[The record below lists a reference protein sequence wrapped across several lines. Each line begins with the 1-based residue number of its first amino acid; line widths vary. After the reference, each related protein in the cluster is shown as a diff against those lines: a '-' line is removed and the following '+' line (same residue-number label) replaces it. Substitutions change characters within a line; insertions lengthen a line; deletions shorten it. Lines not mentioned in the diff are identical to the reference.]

1 MRRTVLMAA
10 AIVAVATVGACSQ
23 GGSGKRSVDGFAAS
37 ANGAAPAAAGGKAAL
52 NGSNGSVAS
61 GGSAAGD
68 GAAPAADAAASLADG
83 TAKIRTAQLTV
94 AVRRGGVAAAANR
107 ADAIATAAGGE
118 VDADNRSTGPNA
130 EATLQLRVPPTALQ
144 QVLDDLSALGTERSR
159 QSSTTD
165 VTEKVADVNSRVA
178 SAQRSIAALRTL
190 YSSATKVGD
199 VIAIETELSTREADL
214 ESLQAQQRALARQ
227 TDMAAVTLDLQTA
240 ARAVAPVKPAK
251 HRTGFVGGLQRGWDG
266 FVRAAGWVATGVGTL
281 LPFLALLFVLALAAR
296 VLWRRLPHH
305 PHGPSPLPSPSE

>member
-23 GGSGKRSVDGFAAS
+23 GGGGGKSAADFGS
-37 ANGAAPAAAGGKAAL
+37 AGGGAAAGPERAAGGKVA
-52 NGSNGSVAS
+52 NGS
-61 GGSAAGD
+61 GGSVGSD
-68 GAAPAADAAASLADG
+68 SGNGGAQLDKTAPLGDG
-83 TAKIRTAQLTV
+83 TAEIRTAQLTV

-118 VDADNRSTGPNA
+118 VDADNRSTGPSA
-130 EATLQLRVPPTALQ
+130 AATLELRVPPSALL
-144 QVLDDLSALGTERSR
+144 QVLKDLSALGKEKAR

-190 YSSATKVGD
+190 YASASKVGD
-199 VIAIETELSTREADL
+199 VIAIETELSGREADL

-227 TDMAAVTLDLQTA
+227 TEMAAVTLELQTA
-240 ARAVAPVKPAK
+240 ARGAVAPAPKK
-251 HRTGFVGGLQRGWDG
+251 HRSGFVGGLQRGWDG
-266 FVRAAGWVATGVGTL
+266 FVSSAKWVATGVGTV
-281 LPFLALLFVLALAAR
+281 LPFGVLLLLVALAAR
-296 VLWRRLPHH
+296 VLWRRLPHR
-305 PHGPSPLPSPSE
+305 PTPVPAPSE